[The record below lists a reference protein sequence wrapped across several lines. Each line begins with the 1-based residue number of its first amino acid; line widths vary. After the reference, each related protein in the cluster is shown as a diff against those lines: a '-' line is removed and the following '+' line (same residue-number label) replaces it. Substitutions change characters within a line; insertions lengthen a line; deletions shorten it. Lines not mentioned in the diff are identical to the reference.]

1 MKENSLKMQEAEKG
15 CWMEGAEPGTQVG
28 GLLAELREFWA
39 GDFQTGLLLKDRGE
53 WES

>member
-1 MKENSLKMQEAEKG
+1 MDGG
-15 CWMEGAEPGTQVG
+15 CRALTQVG